1 MKRQTKTLIAVLGV
15 FVLLCGALAAV
26 LLTDPGEGT
35 EETSEAE
42 SEPES
47 ISLVAREY
55 AELVSVSVQGVG
67 ELYAVGTGDATT
79 EIPALSGLPVNA
91 GSLAYIAKYATTM
104 TAQREIDASAGLE
117 EFGLAD
123 NSGTPVV
130 TVKYTDGAEVTL
142 RIGDEVPAASP
153 SSNYVLFDGKVYTMY
168 HAHLKYFLMEPKEYL
183 DTDITPTSSDSS
195 TGNYL
200 YELVSMTVGGRRLEE
215 PFIVYAAGAEDDSSA
230 SVFTAD
236 VISAGGEIYPM
247 ASDTCL
253 KLIYSPFD
261 LDAADIVSYFSTD
274 EDLAA
279 CGLDDPWAT
288 VDLQATYV
296 GDGTGEEKPVH
307 FKLLASEPDADGRV
321 CVMIEGVPVIYAI
334 DEPTGDSWYRA
345 DYRDYVSS
353 YMLMP
358 SVSDVDELS
367 LETPDGDFVFG
378 IQHGEAGSFLTADA
392 WSSYPGT
399 PSSAVL
405 SDAATFSAF
414 YETLVGAEN
423 DGWAEVPAD
432 TELVSVLKVTY
443 RYADGEDT
451 LEFFE
456 GPARQNYVAVNGTV
470 HFVIRSSYTES
481 VIAAASALMTGSGA
495 SESS

>member
-26 LLTDPGEGT
+26 LLTNPGDDA
-35 EETSEAE
+35 EEPAESESEAE
-42 SEPES
+42 SIP
-47 ISLVAREY
+47 LVAREY
-55 AELVSVSVQGVG
+55 SELVSVSVKGAG
-67 ELYAVGTGDATT
+67 ALYAVGTGDATT
-79 EIPALSGLPVNA
+79 EIPALEGLPVNA

-104 TAQREIDASAGLE
+104 TAQREIDASAGLDA
-117 EFGLAD
+117 FGLAD
-123 NSGTPVV
+123 DDGPVV

-168 HAHLKYFLMEPKEYL
+168 NAHLKYFLMEPKEYL

-195 TGNYL
+195 TGSYL
-200 YELVSMTVGGRRLEE
+200 YELVSMTVGGRRLAE
-215 PFIVYAAGAEDDSSA
+215 PFIVSAADPGSSSA
-230 SVFTAD
+230 AVFTAD
-236 VISAGGEIYPM
+236 VISVGGEVYPM

-261 LDAADIVSYFSTD
+261 LDAADIVSYFSTG

-288 VDLQATYV
+288 VDLQSTYV

-321 CVMIEGVPVIYAI
+321 CVTVEGIPVIYAI
-334 DEPTGDSWYRA
+334 EEPAGDSWYCA

-358 SVSDVDELS
+358 SVSEVDELS
-367 LETPDGDFVFG
+367 LETPDGDFKFG

-392 WSSYPGT
+392 WSSYPDT

-405 SDAATFSAF
+405 SDAETFSAF
-414 YETLVGAEN
+414 YEMLVGAEN
-423 DGWAEVPAD
+423 DGWAEIPAD
-432 TELVSVLKVTY
+432 MELVSVLKVTY

-456 GPARQNYVAVNGTV
+456 GPARQNYVGVNGKV
-470 HFVIRSSYTES
+470 RFVIRSSYAES
-481 VIAAASALMTGSGA
+481 VIAAAAALMSTAGGP
-495 SESS
+495 ESS

>member
-1 MKRQTKTLIAVLGV
+1 
-15 FVLLCGALAAV
+15 
-26 LLTDPGEGT
+26 
-35 EETSEAE
+35 
-42 SEPES
+42 
-47 ISLVAREY
+47 
-55 AELVSVSVQGVG
+55 
-67 ELYAVGTGDATT
+67 
-79 EIPALSGLPVNA
+79 EIPALEDLPVNA

-123 NSGTPVV
+123 SDDAPVV

-215 PFIVYAAGAEDDSSA
+215 PFTVYAADTDSSSA

-236 VISAGGEIYPM
+236 VISAGGETYSM
-247 ASDTCL
+247 ASATCL

-288 VDLQATYV
+288 VDLQATYI
-296 GDGTGEEKPVH
+296 GDGTEEETPVH
-307 FKLLASEPDADGRV
+307 FKLLASEPDTDGRV

-334 DEPTGDSWYRA
+334 DEPTGDSWYCA

-405 SDAATFSAF
+405 SDAETFSVF

-456 GPARQNYVAVNGTV
+456 GPARQNYVGVNGTV
-470 HFVIRSSYTES
+470 HFVIRSSYVES
-481 VIAAASALMTGSGA
+481 VIAAAASLMTGSET

>member
-1 MKRQTKTLIAVLGV
+1 MKKQTKTLITILGV

-26 LLTDPGEGT
+26 LLTEPGEGA
-35 EETSEAE
+35 EESSESESEAD
-42 SEPES
+42 S
-47 ISLVAREY
+47 IPLVAREY
-55 AELVSVSVQGVG
+55 AELVSVSVKGAG

-104 TAQREIDASAGLE
+104 TAQREIDASAGLD

-123 NSGTPVV
+123 DDDPVV

-142 RIGDEVPAASP
+142 RVGNEVPTASP

-183 DTDITPTSSDSS
+183 DTDITPAYSDSS
-195 TGNYL
+195 TGNYR
-200 YELVSMTVGGRRLEE
+200 YELVSMTVGGRRLAES
-215 PFIVYAAGAEDDSSA
+215 FHIYTAGTDDDSSA
-230 SVFTAD
+230 TVFTAD

-261 LDAADIVSYFSTD
+261 LEAADIVSYFSTD
-274 EDLAA
+274 EDRAA

-296 GDGTGEEKPVH
+296 GDGTEEEKSVH
-307 FKLLASEPDADGRV
+307 FKLLASEPDASGRV
-321 CVMIEGVPVIYAI
+321 CVTVEGIPVIYAI
-334 DEPTGDSWYRA
+334 DEPTGDSWYCA
-345 DYRDYVSS
+345 DYKDYISA

-358 SVSDVDELS
+358 SIFKVNEIAV
-367 LETPDGDFVFG
+367 ETPDGDFKFG
-378 IQHGEAGSFLTADA
+378 IQHGETGSFLSADG

-399 PSSAVL
+399 PSSVVL
-405 SDAATFSAF
+405 SDADSFTSF
-414 YETLVGAEN
+414 YETLISAQN
-423 DGWAEVPAD
+423 DGWAEVSAD
-432 TELVSVLKVTY
+432 TELVSVLKVTFSY
-443 RYADGEDT
+443 SDGEDT
-451 LEFFE
+451 IEFFE
-456 GPARQNYVAVNGTV
+456 GPARQNYVGVNSQV
-470 HFVIRSSYTES
+470 HFVIRSSYAES
-481 VIAAASALMTGSGA
+481 VISAAATLMNGVEA